1 MPAVNIAVV
10 GLGRMGRRHVHNL
23 IHKVLH
29 ARVVAVCTTD
39 PRELDWARSNPE
51 YQELGIQAFD
61 NYQQMISVPYLQA
74 VWISTSTDVHASQ
87 SSAAIEKD
95 LHVLCEKP
103 LSTDLREVRNGVN
116 LPKYQLIWHRFKRS
130 SMRQMLNLN

>member
-1 MPAVNIAVV
+1 MLKAEEYKHNTMSTPRQIAIAVV

-29 ARVVAVCTTD
+29 AKVVAVCTTD
-39 PRELDWARSNPE
+39 AKELAWGRSNPE
-51 YQELGIQAFD
+51 YQELDIQVFD
-61 NYQQMISVPYLQA
+61 DYQKMISMPGLQA

-87 SSAAIEKD
+87 SLAAIEKN

-103 LSTDLREVRNGVN
+103 LSTDLNEVR
-116 LPKYQLIWHRFKRS
+116 
-130 SMRQMLNLN
+130 